1 MRGESNRLSLLDLG
15 ECTHRRRVSQIG
27 RKWETAKDGTCA
39 WLSILETQRKLQS
52 YTRLTPQIGPC
63 QDDTE

>member
-15 ECTHRRRVSQIG
+15 GQTHRRQVSQIG
-27 RKWETAKDGTCA
+27 RKWETAKDSTCV
-39 WLSILETQRKLQS
+39 WLIKLETQRKLQS
-52 YTRLTPQIGPC
+52 YTRLTPHIGPY